1 MKKKSFLAL
10 VLILSLSLTSCAA
23 YNSYVTED
31 RSVSST
37 KEAVDYAEEKTI
49 EDDSSLENGEYSY
62 DKDKKEKI
70 YDIELETVDFDS
82 DVSKVKDLIN
92 EDEIMVLSQN
102 YNSYVTD
109 EGTLRNLNMTVRIP
123 IDKSKD
129 FKENIEKL
137 GRLSSSNEYINDLNK
152 PYVDIDKLISS
163 KEKEIAKLNELME
176 DAETIEDTLAIQ
188 SKILELETELDQIN
202 EDKNDLDDR
211 ISYDTFNIYL
221 GEVFSYNRRINT
233 NPNLGERIKIAFED
247 SFALVKAFVFDMIVF
262 VVRFWP
268 FIIILLVLLII
279 VLRKRKKIK

>member
-1 MKKKSFLAL
+1 MKKKSFIA
-10 VLILSLSLTSCAA
+10 LILTLSISLTSCAA

-31 RSVSST
+31 RSVIST

-49 EDDSSLENGEYSY
+49 EDDSSLENSEYSY

-92 EDEIMVLSQN
+92 DNKIMVLSQN
-102 YNSYVTD
+102 YNSYVTE
-109 EGTLRNLNMTVRIP
+109 EGTLRNLNMTVKIP

-163 KEKEIAKLNELME
+163 KEKEIAKLNELLE
-176 DAETIEDTLAIQ
+176 SAATIEDTLAIQ
-188 SKILELETELDQIN
+188 SKILEIETELDQIN

-211 ISYDTFNIYL
+211 ISYDTFNIYVR
-221 GEVFSYNRRINT
+221 EVFSYNRRINT

-247 SFALVKAFVFDMIVF
+247 SFALVKAFVFNAIVF

-268 FIIILLVLLII
+268 FIIILLVLII
-279 VLRKRKKIK
+279 VVLRKRKKVK

>member
-1 MKKKSFLAL
+1 MKKKSFIAL
-10 VLILSLSLTSCAA
+10 VLTLSLSLTSCAA

-31 RSVSST
+31 RSVIST

-49 EDDSSLENGEYSY
+49 EDDSSLENSEYSY

-70 YDIELETVDFDS
+70 YDIELESVDFDS
-82 DVSKVKDLIN
+82 DVSKVKDLMN
-92 EDEIMVLSQN
+92 DDEIMVLSQN

-109 EGTLRNLNMTVRIP
+109 DGTLRNLNMTVKIP

-129 FKENIEKL
+129 FKENVEKL

-163 KEKEIAKLNELME
+163 KEKEITKLNELLE
-176 DAETIEDTLAIQ
+176 SASTIEDTLAIQ
-188 SKILELETELDQIN
+188 SKILEIETELDQIN
-202 EDKNDLDDR
+202 EDKNDLNER
-211 ISYDTFNIYL
+211 ISYDTFNIYVR
-221 GEVFSYNRRINT
+221 EVFSYNRRINT

-247 SFALVKAFVFDMIVF
+247 SFTLVKAFVFDTIVF

-268 FIIILLVLLII
+268 FIIILLVLII
-279 VLRKRKKIK
+279 VVLRKRKKVK

>member
-1 MKKKSFLAL
+1 MKKKSFIAL
-10 VLILSLSLTSCAA
+10 VLTLSISLTSCAA

-31 RSVSST
+31 KSVSST

-163 KEKEIAKLNELME
+163 KEKEISKLNELME

>member
-1 MKKKSFLAL
+1 M
-10 VLILSLSLTSCAA
+10 
-23 YNSYVTED
+23 TED
-31 RSVSST
+31 RSVIST

-49 EDDSSLENGEYSY
+49 DDDSSLENSEYSY

-82 DVSKVKDLIN
+82 DISKVKDLIN
-92 EDEIMVLSQN
+92 DDEIMVLSQN

-109 EGTLRNLNMTVRIP
+109 EGTLRNLNMTVKIP
-123 IDKSKD
+123 MDKSKD

-163 KEKEIAKLNELME
+163 KEKEIAKLNELLE
-176 DAETIEDTLAIQ
+176 NAATIEDTLDIQ
-188 SKILELETELDQIN
+188 SKILEIETELDQIN

-211 ISYDTFNIYL
+211 ISYDTFNIYVR
-221 GEVFSYNRRINT
+221 EVFSYNRRINT

-247 SFALVKAFVFDMIVF
+247 SFTLVKAFVFDTIVF
-262 VVRFWP
+262 LVRFWP
-268 FIIILLVLLII
+268 FIIILLVLII
-279 VLRKRKKIK
+279 VVLRKRKEVK

>member
-1 MKKKSFLAL
+1 MKKKSFIAL
-10 VLILSLSLTSCAA
+10 VLTLSISLTSCAA

-31 RSVSST
+31 KSVSST

-70 YDIELETVDFDS
+70 YDIELETVDFDN

-92 EDEIMVLSQN
+92 DDDIMVLSQN

-109 EGTLRNLNMTVRIP
+109 EGTLRNLNITVKIP

-163 KEKEIAKLNELME
+163 KEKEISKLNELME
-176 DAETIEDTLAIQ
+176 NVETIEDTLTIQ
-188 SKILELETELDQIN
+188 SKILEIETELDQIN

-268 FIIILLVLLII
+268 FIIILLVLIII
-279 VLRKRKKIK
+279 VLRKRKKVK

>member
-137 GRLSSSNEYINDLNK
+137 GRLSSSNEYINNLNK

>member
-1 MKKKSFLAL
+1 MKKKSFIAL
-10 VLILSLSLTSCAA
+10 VLTLSISLTSCAA

-31 RSVSST
+31 RSVIST

-49 EDDSSLENGEYSY
+49 DDDSSLENSEYSY

-82 DVSKVKDLIN
+82 DISKVKDLIN
-92 EDEIMVLSQN
+92 DDEIMVLSQN

-109 EGTLRNLNMTVRIP
+109 EGTLRNLNMTVKIP
-123 IDKSKD
+123 MDKSKD

-163 KEKEIAKLNELME
+163 KEKEIAKLNELLE
-176 DAETIEDTLAIQ
+176 NAATIEDTLDIQ
-188 SKILELETELDQIN
+188 SKILEIETELDQIN

-211 ISYDTFNIYL
+211 ISYDTFNIYVR
-221 GEVFSYNRRINT
+221 EVFSYNRRINT

-247 SFALVKAFVFDMIVF
+247 SFALVKAFVFDTIVF

-268 FIIILLVLLII
+268 FIIILLVLII
-279 VLRKRKKIK
+279 VVLRKRKKVK